1 VTAAERAIQSNV
13 MVRDLLCLWE
23 RTGGAIGPEGSLF
36 AFVAVAIAATVMI
49 PTICP
54 RVDT

>member
-1 VTAAERAIQSNV
+1 